1 MLNEAEAMFM
11 DSYHCNG
18 RLVRRDAILVEQTTV
33 LLDSF
38 PTDGPVLW
46 KVIHEHNTLA
56 IPFLWG

>member
-33 LLDSF
+33 L
-38 PTDGPVLW
+38 PTDGPV
-46 KVIHEHNTLA
+46 HEHNTVA